1 VAEVS
6 YILWCWMD
14 MQEDESSGVVAHALT
29 SQKPKKAKFR
39 DLQNRHAHL
48 PFLDGEVFIGGVR
61 IVEMCQERRNMSDKD
76 REYPWSRKGES
87 YDEMF
92 SEGPFDEEQE
102 FDPEEA
108 DQRITQFVRSADELS
123 GPPVEV
129 LADQVAALMRTALR
143 DLEAIMEGK
152 PHNKVLATQLLLG
165 QRARG
170 LQQHDPEQWP
180 LHAASSLLSGLVIR
194 GAKS

>member
-1 VAEVS
+1 VS
-6 YILWCWMD
+6 D
-14 MQEDESSGVVAHALT
+14 DH
-29 SQKPKKAKFR
+29 
-39 DLQNRHAHL
+39 
-48 PFLDGEVFIGGVR
+48 
-61 IVEMCQERRNMSDKD
+61 
-76 REYPWSRKGES
+76 REYPWSRKEGEA
-87 YDEMF
+87 YDEMI
-92 SEGPFDEEQE
+92 SEEPFDEEEE

-123 GPPVEV
+123 GPPVEE
-129 LADQVAALMRTALR
+129 LADRVAALMRTALR

-165 QRARG
+165 QRARR

-194 GAKS
+194 GAGS

>member
-1 VAEVS
+1 
-6 YILWCWMD
+6 
-14 MQEDESSGVVAHALT
+14 
-29 SQKPKKAKFR
+29 
-39 DLQNRHAHL
+39 
-48 PFLDGEVFIGGVR
+48 
-61 IVEMCQERRNMSDKD
+61 MSDSF
-76 REYPWSRKGES
+76 REYPWSRKGEA

-92 SEGPFDEEQE
+92 SEELFEEEEE

-108 DQRITQFVRSADELS
+108 EQRITQFVRSAEELS
-123 GPPVEV
+123 GPPVEE
-129 LADQVAALMRTALR
+129 LADQVAALMQAALR
-143 DLEAIMEGK
+143 DLEMIMTET

-180 LHAASSLLSGLVIR
+180 LHAATSLLSGLVIR

>member
-1 VAEVS
+1 
-6 YILWCWMD
+6 
-14 MQEDESSGVVAHALT
+14 
-29 SQKPKKAKFR
+29 
-39 DLQNRHAHL
+39 
-48 PFLDGEVFIGGVR
+48 
-61 IVEMCQERRNMSDKD
+61 MSDND
-76 REYPWSRKGES
+76 REYPWSRKGEA

-92 SEGPFDEEQE
+92 SEGPFDEEE
-102 FDPEEA
+102 ELDPEEA
-108 DQRITQFVRSADELS
+108 DQRITQFVTSADELS
-123 GPPVEV
+123 GPPVEE

-170 LQQHDPEQWP
+170 LQIDDPEQWP

-194 GAKS
+194 GAES

>member
-1 VAEVS
+1 
-6 YILWCWMD
+6 
-14 MQEDESSGVVAHALT
+14 
-29 SQKPKKAKFR
+29 
-39 DLQNRHAHL
+39 
-48 PFLDGEVFIGGVR
+48 
-61 IVEMCQERRNMSDKD
+61 MSDNYS
-76 REYPWSRKGES
+76 EYPWSRKREPYG
-87 YDEMF
+87 EMF
-92 SEGPFDEEQE
+92 SEGPFGEEE
-102 FDPEEA
+102 AFDPEEA

-123 GPPVEV
+123 GPPVEE
-129 LADQVAALMRTALR
+129 LADRVAALMRQALR

-194 GAKS
+194 GAES

>member
-1 VAEVS
+1 
-6 YILWCWMD
+6 
-14 MQEDESSGVVAHALT
+14 
-29 SQKPKKAKFR
+29 
-39 DLQNRHAHL
+39 
-48 PFLDGEVFIGGVR
+48 
-61 IVEMCQERRNMSDKD
+61 MSDNY
-76 REYPWSRKGES
+76 REYPWSRKGGP

-92 SEGPFDEEQE
+92 SEGPFDEDEE

-108 DQRITQFVRSADELS
+108 DQHITQFVRSADELP
-123 GPPVEV
+123 GPPVEE

-143 DLEAIMEGK
+143 EIEAIMDGK